1 LISMDAIRPFLDFLS
16 EHTFEMVFLVT
27 FIDAFGL
34 PFPGRLLLIVSGA
47 FMANGADAAVLIL
60 IAASGALLGDHGV
73 YLAGRI
79 AGSRILGLL
88 CRVTL
93 NSEGCLEKTR
103 EYLRRFGAP
112 TFVLGRFVA
121 GIRIV
126 AITLAG
132 AGLVRYRTFLL
143 YDVAGVLVWASTCVL
158 LGYAVRDHWMAFVE
172 AYGSTPLLATLL
184 TGSVV
189 GAVLLRVWWRARWR
203 ALRAG

>member
-1 LISMDAIRPFLDFLS
+1 MDALRPFVDFLAG
-16 EHTFEMVFLVT
+16 HTFAIVFLVT
-27 FIDAFGL
+27 LIDAFGL

-47 FMANGADAAVLIL
+47 FMETGSDAAVLIL

-73 YLAGRI
+73 YLAGRM

-93 NSEGCLEKTR
+93 NAEGCLEKTR

-121 GIRIV
+121 GIRIA

-158 LGYAVRDHWMAFVE
+158 LGYAVRDHWTAFVE
-172 AYGSTPLLATLL
+172 TYGSAPVAGIVVV
-184 TGSVV
+184 GSVTAAIV
-189 GAVLLRVWWRARWR
+189 CRIVWRSTHRAR
-203 ALRAG
+203 AHSA